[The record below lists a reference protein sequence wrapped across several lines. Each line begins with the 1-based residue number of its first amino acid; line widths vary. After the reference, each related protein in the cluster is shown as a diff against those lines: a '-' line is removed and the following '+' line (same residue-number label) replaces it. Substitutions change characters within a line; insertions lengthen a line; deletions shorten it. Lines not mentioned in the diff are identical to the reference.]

1 MAIFT
6 AFQATDMRGDLWPGI
21 VVERTGFEI
30 VATDGVRVASF
41 DGRFAYPFLNDDLLG
56 FLDPFGLGPVAGTL
70 VRYDQSLGRLPQF
83 TLDQLAVPA
92 QPVFAALRFEDPALA
107 SALALAGRDTVW
119 GSRDGD
125 VLAGFGGDD
134 TMLGFD
140 GADGLFGGF
149 GADVIYGGD
158 GDDRLRGGAGRD
170 VMTGDAGA
178 DVLLGDAGPDRLSGG
193 GGSDSFRY
201 LRIADSPDGSSFRD
215 SVRDFAHDADTI
227 DLRPID
233 AALTASGNQA
243 FVFIGG
249 RPFSDT
255 AGELRYTRAQ
265 HLLQGDTDGDGDAD
279 FEIDLAN
286 APRLDA
292 GDLLL

>member
-6 AFQATDMRGDLWPGI
+6 AFQATDMRRDLWPGI
-21 VVERTGFEI
+21 VVERGGFNI

-41 DGRFAYPFLNDDLLG
+41 DGRFSFPFTDGDLAG
-56 FLDPFGLGPVAGTL
+56 FLDPFGLGPVTGTL
-70 VRYDQSLGRLPQF
+70 LRYSQALGRLPQF
-83 TLDQLAVPA
+83 TLDQLVAPA
-92 QPVFAALRFEDPALA
+92 QPVFAALRFDDPTLA
-107 SALALAGRDTVW
+107 SALVLAGRDTLW

-125 VLAGFGGDD
+125 VLAGFGGAD
-134 TMLGFD
+134 TLAGFD
-140 GADGLFGGF
+140 GADALLGGF

-158 GDDRLRGGAGRD
+158 DSDRLRGGADRD

-178 DVLLGDAGPDRLSGG
+178 DLLIGDAGADRLSGG
-193 GGSDSFRY
+193 SGSDSFRY
-201 LRIADSPDGSSFRD
+201 VRIADSPAGSGFRD
-215 SVRDFAHDADTI
+215 SVRDFAHNTDTI

-233 AALTASGNQA
+233 ANATAGGNQA

-249 RPFSDT
+249 RPFSDIP
-255 AGELRYTRAQ
+255 GELRYTRGA
-265 HLLQGDTDGDGDAD
+265 HLLAGDTDGDGDAD

>member
-6 AFQATDMRGDLWPGI
+6 AFQATDMRRDLWPGI
-21 VVERTGFEI
+21 VVERTGSSI

-41 DGRFAYPFLNDDLLG
+41 DGRFLYPFLDDDLLG
-56 FLDPFGLGPVAGTL
+56 FLDPFGLGPVSGTL
-70 VRYDQSLGRLPQF
+70 LRYSQSLGRLPQF

-92 QPVFAALRFEDPALA
+92 QPVFAALRFDDPGLA
-107 SALALAGRDTVW
+107 SALALAGRDTLW

-134 TMLGFD
+134 TMAGLD
-140 GADGLFGGF
+140 GADGLLGGF

-158 GDDRLRGGAGRD
+158 GNDRLRGGAGRD
-170 VMTGDAGA
+170 V
-178 DVLLGDAGPDRLSGG
+178 LSGG

-201 LRIADSPDGSSFRD
+201 LQIADSPAGSSFRD
-215 SVRDFAHDADTI
+215 SLRDFADGADTI
-227 DLRPID
+227 DLRPVD
-233 AALTASGNQA
+233 AVATASGNQA
-243 FVFIGG
+243 FVFIGA
-249 RPFSDT
+249 RPFGDT
-255 AGELRYTRAQ
+255 PGELRYTRSA
-265 HLLQGDTDGDGDAD
+265 HLLAGDTDGDGEAD

-292 GDLLL
+292 NDLLL